1 MAGHRLQVQQPGL
14 DIIVSPDKSLLQSCT
29 ESGMKLSQSC
39 RNGNCLRCEATL
51 VAGQVTLR
59 DGRRL
64 NAPANIPL
72 CISYPAS
79 DMVLESLPL
88 SRQGSYWH
96 AQLTSKGDWQLAAG
110 SQPPPQLGQR
120 VAVLQATRVDP
131 SRVDQISGRHVRLA
145 PPVTLTGSGSAFLIA
160 LSAPTRGNLAL
171 WHKRHLHPQCLWSNL
186 SADTGQLA
194 LSLCR
199 RAQWPGQY
207 WLD

>member
-14 DIIVSPDKSLLQSCT
+14 EIIVSPDKSLLQSCT

-79 DMVLESLPL
+79 NLLLENLPL
-88 SRQGSYWH
+88 NRQGSYWH
-96 AQLTSKGDWQLAAG
+96 AQLTGRGDWLLAAG
-110 SQPPPQLGQR
+110 SQPAPQPGQR
-120 VAVLQATRVDP
+120 VAVLQAGRVEM
-131 SRVDQISGRHVRLA
+131 SRVDQISGRNVRLA
-145 PPVTLTGSGSAFLIA
+145 PAVTAGGSAFLISLTA
-160 LSAPTRGNLAL
+160 QTRGNQAL
-171 WHKRHLHPQCLWSNL
+171 WHRHGLHPQCLWSSL